1 MNLKLIGAVMSV
13 FVLASCAQVQEGLQT
28 TMNNIG
34 NDFKNAMKPGQ
45 ATGSSGKSSGKRGT
59 LTVDECK
66 ASKGKTKQQME
77 SLLGLKLNETNSC
90 GYTSFSEMYNLEIRG
105 VQSRYGNNF
114 GVCSIQI
121 NSETNRVVTY
131 SIVL

>member
-1 MNLKLIGAVMSV
+1 MNFKFIAIMSS
-13 FVLASCAQVQEGLQT
+13 VLVLTSCAQVQEGLQT

-45 ATGSSGKSSGKRGT
+45 ATGSSAKSSGKRGT

-77 SLLGLKLNETNSC
+77 SLLGLKLNETNSS

-121 NSETNRVVTY
+121 NSDTNRVVTY

>member
-1 MNLKLIGAVMSV
+1 MKLKSFGAISSILL
-13 FVLASCAQVQEGLQT
+13 LASCAQVQEGLQT
-28 TMNNIG
+28 TMNNIS
-34 NDFKNAMKPGQ
+34 NDFKNSMKPGKS
-45 ATGSSGKSSGKRGT
+45 TNPGSRSTGKRGT

-77 SLLGLKLNETNSC
+77 NLVGLKLNETNSS
-90 GYTSFSEMYNLEIRG
+90 GYTSISEMYNLEIRG

-121 NSETNRVVTY
+121 DSDTNRVVTF
-131 SIVL
+131 SIVV

>member
-1 MNLKLIGAVMSV
+1 MNLKLLGTVASV
-13 FVLASCAQVQEGLQT
+13 FILASCAQMQAGLET

-45 ATGSSGKSSGKRGT
+45 STGSAPKSAGKRGT

-77 SLLGLKLNETNSC
+77 SLLGLKLNETNSS

-105 VQSRYGNNF
+105 VKTRYGTDF

>member
-1 MNLKLIGAVMSV
+1 MNFKFIAIMSS
-13 FVLASCAQVQEGLQT
+13 VLVLTSCAQVQEGLQT

-34 NDFKNAMKPGQ
+34 NDFKNAMKSGQ
-45 ATGSSGKSSGKRGT
+45 ATGSSAKSGGKRGT

-77 SLLGLKLNETNSC
+77 SLLGLKLNETNSS

-121 NSETNRVVTY
+121 NSDTNRVVTY